1 MTITSILV
9 AACVSQRSNKSVRRV
24 ERSAAISPC
33 VTTIDTVGE
42 IPLALLSFDD
52 TMAATI
58 TL

>member
-1 MTITSILV
+1 M
-9 AACVSQRSNKSVRRV
+9 
-24 ERSAAISPC
+24 SPC
-33 VTTIDTVGE
+33 VTTIDTIGE